1 MNGAV
6 QAGLLLRVRRALGG
20 FVRDARS
27 LETREALL
35 AAARKRPWQSAFG
48 AAALLLLLLLGLR
61 ALLSDPATG
70 VAMGEVREG
79 PFRVTIVEA
88 GTLQALRSVSYA
100 SAIQSNQAKIVA
112 LVPEGKL
119 VEKGD
124 LLILFDAA
132 PFEEEIRKSQ
142 AALEQ
147 AEAELSKARQ
157 DQGLQQIQTK
167 ARGVVKEQTGDRI
180 GRKLHDHFNDLG
192 GYFIQRLE
200 PTQQGGCYFDGNK
213 RDRNPNNQSEE
224 HEVKHVWIFFSGDR
238 KKRILRNERFHHLH

>member
-1 MNGAV
+1 
-6 QAGLLLRVRRALGG
+6 
-20 FVRDARS
+20 
-27 LETREALL
+27 
-35 AAARKRPWQSAFG
+35 
-48 AAALLLLLLLGLR
+48 LLLLLLGLR

-157 DQGLQQIQTK
+157 DQGLQQIQ
-167 ARGVVKEQTGDRI
+167 
-180 GRKLHDHFNDLG
+180 
-192 GYFIQRLE
+192 
-200 PTQQGGCYFDGNK
+200 
-213 RDRNPNNQSEE
+213 NQEDCWPRASAPRRAS
-224 HEVKHVWIFFSGDR
+224 WSCGT
-238 KKRILRNERFHHLH
+238 